1 MASCFEEK
9 LKEAGLARYTHLL
22 LPYLFARFRHR
33 PPAELEAAALLDEAD
48 NGSYRQYGWADALEA
63 VDPQAGERARVEAWL
78 KAFFAV
84 VFPRLLLLC
93 FFPFRSDPP
102 RNTLGC
108 R

>member
-1 MASCFEEK
+1 MASRFEEK
-9 LKEAGLARYTHLL
+9 LEEAGLARYTHLL

-33 PPAELEAAALLDEAD
+33 PPTELEAAALLDEAD

-63 VDPQAGERARVEAWL
+63 VDPRAGERARVEAWL
-78 KAFFAV
+78 RAFFAV
-84 VFPRLLLLC
+84 VFPRLLFPR
-93 FFPFRSDPP
+93 FFPLRSDPP